1 MYYSDVTCGQV
12 RWPLLG
18 ICALYLS
25 HPKCTHTAVNTHTVN
40 THTHSSEHTHRE
52 HTHSSE
58 HTHREHTPGAV
69 GSHLCSGARGAVG
82 GPVPCSRVSGIEG
95 GERELYIHSLHLQ
108 CIYNILHIY
117 KYVHLFMCNT
127 FLDIYVMYM
136 HIHPKTLQYGWND

>member
-1 MYYSDVTCGQV
+1 M
-12 RWPLLG
+12 WP
-18 ICALYLS
+18 S
-25 HPKCTHTAVNTHTVN
+25 MVTHTQNLCSVFIPSKV
-40 THTHSSEHTHRE
+40 

-69 GSHLCSGARGAVG
+69 GSHLCSGAGGAVG
-82 GPVPCSRVSGIEG
+82 GSVPCSRVSGIEG
-95 GERELYIHSLHLQ
+95 GERALYIHSLHLQ

-136 HIHPKTLQYGWND
+136 HIHPKTIAIWLE